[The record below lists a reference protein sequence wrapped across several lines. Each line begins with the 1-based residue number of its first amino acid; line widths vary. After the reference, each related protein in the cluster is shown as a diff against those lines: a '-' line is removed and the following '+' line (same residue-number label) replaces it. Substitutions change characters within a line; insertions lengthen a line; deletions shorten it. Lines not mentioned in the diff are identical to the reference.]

1 MELFDVY
8 DSNRNLLGYSKARG
22 DKLLDN
28 EYNMGIETWIIN
40 DHKLLMT
47 KRSLEKSHPGKWEVP
62 GGCSQIGE
70 SSIDTLTRELK
81 EEVNIDIKDNYKLLD
96 TVMYKKMFV
105 DIYTS
110 NIKVDLDK
118 VSLQK
123 EEVSDIKFF
132 TKEEFLN
139 MKDEIVESVF
149 NRYEV
154 IKDKLEDFK

>member
-8 DSNRNLLGYSKARG
+8 DSNRKALGYTKVRG

-28 EYNMGIETWIIN
+28 EHNMGIETWIIN
-40 DHKLLMT
+40 NHKLLMT
-47 KRSLEKSHPGKWEVP
+47 KRSLEKSHPGMWEVP
-62 GGCSQIGE
+62 GGCSQAGE
-70 SSIDTLTRELK
+70 SSIDTLTREMK
-81 EEVNIDIKDNYKLLD
+81 EEINLDIKDNYKLLD
-96 TVMYKKMFV
+96 TVIYKKMFV

-132 TKEEFLN
+132 SKEEFLN
-139 MKDEIVESVF
+139 MKDDIVESVF

-154 IKDKLEDFK
+154 IKDRLGEFK

>member
-8 DSNRNLLGYSKARG
+8 DSNRKPLGYSKARG

-70 SSIDTLTRELK
+70 TSIDTLTRELK